1 MYYENYYY
9 GMNVIWWVIWVLLML
24 WIFALPYNIPGQR
37 QKSESE
43 YDILRKKYA
52 EGLITTIEYQEKK
65 KTLEKAFKRTI
76 TK

>member
-9 GMNVIWWVIWVLLML
+9 GMNVIWWILWVILLL
-24 WIFALPYNIPGQR
+24 WIFAIPYDIPGQR
-37 QKSESE
+37 RKKESE

-52 EGLITTIEYQEKK
+52 EGIISTIEYQDMKK
-65 KTLEKAFKRTI
+65 NLEKAFKRTG

>member
-37 QKSESE
+37 KKHESE

-52 EGLITTIEYQEKK
+52 EGIISTIEYKDLKK
-65 KTLEKAFKRTI
+65 NLEKAFKQTDI
-76 TK
+76 K

>member
-9 GMNVIWWVIWVLLML
+9 GMNVTWWIIWIVLMF
-24 WIFALPYNIPGQR
+24 WIFAIPYDIPGQR
-37 QKSESE
+37 RKKESE

-52 EGLITTIEYQEKK
+52 DGAITTIEYLEKK

>member
-37 QKSESE
+37 KKHESE

-65 KTLEKAFKRTI
+65 KTLEKMFKRTI

>member
-1 MYYENYYY
+1 
-9 GMNVIWWVIWVLLML
+9 ML

-37 QKSESE
+37 KKHESE

-52 EGLITTIEYQEKK
+52 EGEISITEYQEKK